1 MAVVITSTSKVVVDT
16 FAETRENDV
25 VNLAQEMEFSMEDD
39 QQILKQIFRRT
50 GVIVQPILTCFAPT
64 EGLFGLSGEHVFS

>member
-1 MAVVITSTSKVVVDT
+1 MDT

-50 GVIVQPILTCFAPT
+50 CVSRCSGMFHVTWILVTVTARGKE
-64 EGLFGLSGEHVFS
+64 EGEMKDEVN